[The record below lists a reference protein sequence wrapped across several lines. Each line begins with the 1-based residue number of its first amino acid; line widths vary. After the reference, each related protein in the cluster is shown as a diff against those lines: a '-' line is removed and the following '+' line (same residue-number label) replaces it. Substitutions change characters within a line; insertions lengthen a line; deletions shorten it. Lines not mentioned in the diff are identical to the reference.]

1 MLLLE
6 DIKKSVQ
13 VAAHYTTHIGIAP
26 SSKLTRFLRKYHYQK
41 YVSLPRATAA
51 HFARHPSLLTITSI
65 PDFSIPSYEPSLIKE
80 SRYLLACPHSGSTY
94 FTRPVR
100 IFI

>member
-26 SSKLTRFLRKYHYQK
+26 SSYLTGLSRKYHYQNQ
-41 YVSLPRATAA
+41 
-51 HFARHPSLLTITSI
+51 HHRHRVLILCYTFM
-65 PDFSIPSYEPSLIKE
+65 PDI
-80 SRYLLACPHSGSTY
+80 SRST
-94 FTRPVR
+94 P
-100 IFI
+100 